1 MLTAAG
7 LAAFVALAVYWMG
20 PPGVDQAAHV
30 FGTWEFSQHGF
41 AWWSND
47 WYSGRYELVSY
58 SPLFY
63 PLASLAGIGT
73 LAVAGAAVLA
83 GALSAALADR
93 YGVAVAA
100 APCLMLAPTAAFN
113 TVVSGAYPF
122 LCGAAAAAV
131 AALCAQR
138 GWRAGFIVS
147 AAVTLAFS
155 PLALA
160 LLTAVLVGFAAA
172 AGIRPALRRHR
183 LEIAGLVVV
192 LAAGAA
198 VQELFSLGERY
209 PYGGLDLITVV
220 AFCVAG
226 IALAGPRRSALD
238 LRLALAAYL
247 AVNAAAYAVSAPIG
261 SNADRLFLVA
271 GTPLLWLAARLGNRR
286 GRWVGVVLAVSLVV
300 QMQVFVRDLHTS
312 WEDPATTRAFWAPAV
327 SFLAARGDS
336 QYRVEVVASW
346 GHWEADYLPRAGIP
360 IARGWFRQDDFP
372 QNAVLYRS
380 RLTAAAY
387 DGWLRS
393 VGVRF
398 VILPDGPLDYS
409 AHAEAALLRSG
420 RSGLRRV
427 ARVGRLTV
435 YELPRATPIVTGPGS
450 PRLVSLAG
458 GRVVFDATA
467 AGSYLVRV
475 RYTPYWTGAH
485 TARGGNSMTAVDVP
499 AAGPV
504 ALSVSP

>member
-1 MLTAAG
+1 MAAG
-7 LAAFVALAVYWMG
+7 LAAAVATAVYWLG

-30 FGTWEFSQHGF
+30 FQTWQFSQHGF

-47 WYSGRYELVSY
+47 WYSGRYEPVSY

-63 PLASLAGIGT
+63 PLASVVGIGV
-73 LAVAGAAVLA
+73 LAVAGAGLL
-83 GALSAALADR
+83 GAAATAALADR
-93 YGVAVAA
+93 YGAQLAA
-100 APCLMLAPTAAFN
+100 APCLLLAPTAAFN

-138 GWRAGFIVS
+138 GWRVGFVLA

-160 LLTAVLVGFAAA
+160 LLTAVLAGFVAS
-172 AGIRPALRRHR
+172 AGVARGLRTHK
-183 LEIAGLVVV
+183 LEIAGLAVV
-192 LAAGAA
+192 LVAGAA
-198 VQELFSLGERY
+198 VQEFFSLGESY
-209 PYGGLDLITVV
+209 PYGRLDLITVA
-220 AFCVAG
+220 AFCIAG
-226 IALAGPRRSALD
+226 MLLAGPRRSALE
-238 LRLALAAYL
+238 LRLAFAAYL
-247 AVNAAAYAVSAPIG
+247 SVNVVAYAVSAPIG
-261 SNADRLFLVA
+261 SNADRLFLEA
-271 GTPLLWLAARLGNRR
+271 GTPLLWLAARVGDRR
-286 GRWVGVVLAVSLVV
+286 SVWVGIVLAASFGL

-312 WEDPATTRAFWAPAV
+312 WENPAVTRAFWAPAV
-327 SFLAARGDS
+327 AFLDREHDS
-336 QYRVEVVASW
+336 QHRVEVVASW

-380 RLTAAAY
+380 QLTAAAY

-393 VGVRF
+393 VGVRY

-409 AHAEAALLRSG
+409 AGAEARLLRSG

-427 ARVGRLTV
+427 GRFGRLQV
-435 YELPRATPIVTGPGS
+435 FELPSATPIVTGPGD
-450 PRLVSLAG
+450 PRLLSLAG
-458 GRVVFDATA
+458 GDVVFDATA

-475 RYTPYWTGAH
+475 RYTPYWTGAA
-485 TARGGNSMTAVDVP
+485 TSKGANSMTQVDVS
-499 AAGPV
+499 GPGQV
-504 ALSVSP
+504 RLAVSP